1 MENPD
6 EFLAE
11 EDFAP
16 DGDDHE
22 PPRALDLASPRR
34 LWAWAVVIAL
44 VGLAVRGLWFY
55 NYQDV
60 LALRLG
66 PDGDVFLGQARAFFA
81 GGLGNPEAPGIA
93 NVDREILAPGYG
105 LFLAGLWSFVPRAD
119 VLALTTQVQLI
130 AFVAQSVLVALT
142 TLMTFAIA
150 RRYLFGFTALIPPAL
165 LTASIAVIEMTNM
178 FAYETPLMFLL
189 TAAIWLLLIAHEHA
203 DDEKSSRYLLVSMLA
218 ALLLGAAIVTQP
230 RVGIAIPFL
239 IWWSVRGINWEHALL
254 FALVVIVLP
263 MAWIARDYAQF
274 DRFVPISIAPQE
286 SLYIDN
292 VAPSEGDGVADDATP
307 PGCPRSDLTSSTF
320 TDRFDWGD
328 CMQQAGVE
336 QITSEPDKA
345 ALAIPDRLASLM
357 TPWNPE
363 YASGKY
369 SSSRWGYQE
378 LIPQS
383 VRDDPTY
390 KTSFDILAVVLM
402 ILYAGF
408 VLTGVWILWAEGVGS
423 GGRLLTIL
431 VITLP
436 LVHLLFH
443 AEGRFRI
450 PLLPLIMIALTLGLL
465 QFFELLRRN
474 PDGVR
479 DRGGDTENHVVIDN

>member
-6 EFLAE
+6 QLLAE
-11 EDFAP
+11 EEFAP
-16 DGDDHE
+16 ADDRE
-22 PPRALDLASPRR
+22 RPRALDLASPRR

-44 VGLAVRGLWFY
+44 FGLAIRGLWFY
-55 NYQDV
+55 NFQDQ

-66 PDGDVFLGQARAFFA
+66 PDGDVYLGQARAFLA
-81 GGLGNPEAPGIA
+81 GGLGNPAAPGIA
-93 NVDREILAPGYG
+93 NIDREMLAPGYG
-105 LFLAGLWSFVPRAD
+105 LFLAGLWSLVPRAD

-130 AFVAQSVLVALT
+130 AFATQSVLVALT
-142 TLMTFAIA
+142 TLMTFAIS

-189 TAAIWLLLIAHEHA
+189 TATNWLLLIAHEHA
-203 DDEKSSRYLLVSMLA
+203 DDEKSSRFLLVSMLS
-218 ALLLGAAIVTQP
+218 ALLLGAAIVAQP
-230 RVGIAIPFL
+230 RVAVAVPFL
-239 IWWSVRGINWEHALL
+239 IWWAVRGINWEHALV
-254 FALVVIVLP
+254 FALVALVLP
-263 MAWIARDYAQF
+263 AVWIARDYAQF
-274 DRFVPISIAPQE
+274 DRLVPISVAPQE

-292 VAPSEGDGVADDATP
+292 VAPFEGDGVAEDAAP
-307 PGCPRSDLTSSTF
+307 PGCPRSDLTSSTIG
-320 TDRFDWGD
+320 DRFDWGD

-336 QITSEPDKA
+336 QITSEPDTA
-345 ALAIPDRLASLM
+345 VLAVPDRLASLF

-369 SSSRWGYQE
+369 SSARWGYQD

-390 KTSFDILAVVLM
+390 KTSFDIIAIVFM
-402 ILYAGF
+402 ILYAAA
-408 VLTGVWILWAEGVGS
+408 VLAGVWILWAEGVGS

-431 VITLP
+431 LVTLP
-436 LVHLLFH
+436 IVHVLFH
-443 AEGRFRI
+443 AEGRFRV
-450 PLLPLIMIALTLGLL
+450 PVLPLMLIALTLGSL

-474 PDGVR
+474 PDGAR
-479 DRGGDTENHVVIDN
+479 DRERDTENNVVIDN